1 MEPPKFEQPRS
12 ERKTQN
18 RVIDLFTDKARS
30 DWLGCIEADT
40 RAKLSWRDDYLRWIR
55 GLSNADIGVLVVWT
69 NYRGEATALS
79 EKSASAL
86 LNSAGEVAGDLAGEL
101 TKLQWFSVSDQL
113 TSPLAAATR

>member
-86 LNSAGEVAGDLAGEL
+86 LKSQVKSRVKSRVN
-101 TKLQWFSVSDQL
+101 
-113 TSPLAAATR
+113 